1 MAWVFT
7 DGATTYTL
15 AYGPKTVDYMIVGIT
30 PALRKKYNVIKTPMN
45 GATADSLSHIEIYPT
60 YTMYWPLVTSAL
72 YSDLVAIPMHKT
84 VVFTDSPSNTQFNIQ
99 IVSRAISNL
108 KTINNSEVIRSVLIS
123 FRAVA

>member
-7 DGATTYTL
+7 DGANIYTL
-15 AYGPKTVDYMIVGIT
+15 AYGPKTVDYIVTSG
-30 PALRKKYNVIKTPMN
+30 ALRKKYNVIKTPMN

-72 YSDLVAIPMHKT
+72 YSDLSSIPMHKT
-84 VVFTDSPSNTQFNIQ
+84 IIFTDGPSGTQFNIQ
-99 IVSRAISNL
+99 ITGRAVSNL

-123 FRAVA
+123 FRQVA

>member
-7 DGATTYTL
+7 DGANIYTL
-15 AYGPKTVDYMIVGIT
+15 AYGPKTVDYIVTVG
-30 PALRKKYNVIKTPMN
+30 ALRKKYNVIKTPMN

-72 YSDLVAIPMHKT
+72 YEDLSAIPMHKT
-84 VVFTDSPSNTQFNIQ
+84 IILTDGPSNTQFNIQ
-99 IVSRAISNL
+99 ITGRAVSNL

-123 FRAVA
+123 FRSVL

>member
-7 DGATTYTL
+7 DGANIYTL
-15 AYGPKTVDYMIVGIT
+15 AYGPKAVDYMIVGSP

-60 YTMYWPLVTSAL
+60 YTMYWPLVTSSL
-72 YSDLVAIPMHKT
+72 YSDLSAIPMHKT
-84 VVFTDSPSNTQFNIQ
+84 IILTDSPSNIQFNIQ
-99 IVSRAISNL
+99 ITGKAVSNM

-123 FRAVA
+123 FRAV